1 MSVVQAIVDGILTAG
16 LYALVAVGLSLILG
30 ILDSANFAHGQS
42 LMVGAY
48 AGYVCSANW
57 HLPFVF
63 SLLAAAAIAAVL
75 GLVLEV
81 VIFRRVA
88 DDHLLAMTASL
99 GVILILQNVTEA
111 LFKSDPR
118 SMKSPLGGAIH
129 WGDITIGSQRML
141 VFVIAAVLML
151 AFYLYTEKSRGG
163 LALRAVADSRDGA
176 ALMGVR
182 ITRTHIIVFV
192 VGGAL
197 AGVAG
202 ALLASLFPITP
213 QVGDTPLLKGF
224 IVSIVGGLGSV
235 PGTILAAL
243 SLGIV
248 ESLGARF
255 VSASFTDGYG
265 FIILVVVLLVRPN
278 GIFGLARQ
286 ERL

>member
-1 MSVVQAIVDGILTAG
+1 MSIVQALVDGVLTAG

-30 ILDSANFAHGQS
+30 VLDSANFAHGQS

-48 AGYVCSANW
+48 AAYVFSSQW
-57 HLPFVF
+57 ELPFVVG
-63 SLLAAAAIAAVL
+63 LLAAAACAGVL
-75 GLVLEV
+75 GLIMEL

-99 GVILILQNVTEA
+99 GVILILQNVCEA

-118 SMKSPLGGAIH
+118 SMKSPLSGAVHI
-129 WGDITIGSQRML
+129 GDITIGSQRLL
-141 VFVIAAVLML
+141 VFAIAAVLML

-182 ITRTHIIVFV
+182 ITRTHLIVFG

-213 QVGDTPLLKGF
+213 LVGDTPLLKGF

-243 SLGIV
+243 SLGLV

-265 FIILVVVLLVRPN
+265 FILLVVMLLARPN